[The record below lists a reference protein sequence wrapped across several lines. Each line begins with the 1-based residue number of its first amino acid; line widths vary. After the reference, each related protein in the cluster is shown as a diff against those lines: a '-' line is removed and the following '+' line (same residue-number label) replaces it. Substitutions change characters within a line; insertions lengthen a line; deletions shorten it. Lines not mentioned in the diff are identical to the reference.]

1 MEMKKKVNPS
11 LKSLQFVHKKFD
23 HDEIIDR
30 AMLIMINEA
39 ARTLEEGIVLNAS
52 NLDMAMIMGTGFPPF
67 RGGLLKYA
75 DAMGIEK
82 VHLSL
87 LHFEEKYG
95 ERFEPSELIKTMAQ
109 NKETFYRG

>member
-1 MEMKKKVNPS
+1 
-11 LKSLQFVHKKFD
+11 
-23 HDEIIDR
+23 
-30 AMLIMINEA
+30 
-39 ARTLEEGIVLNAS
+39 
-52 NLDMAMIMGTGFPPF
+52 MGTGFPPF

-95 ERFEPSELIKTMAQ
+95 ERFEPSELIKTMAH